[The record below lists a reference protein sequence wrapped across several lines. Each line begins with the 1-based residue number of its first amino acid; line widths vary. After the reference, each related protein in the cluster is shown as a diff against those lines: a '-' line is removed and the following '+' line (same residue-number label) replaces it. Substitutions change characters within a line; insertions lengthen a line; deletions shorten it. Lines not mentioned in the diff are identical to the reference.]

1 MQLNHW
7 FEYNWKAEFHT
18 HKNKHKYKSLSSIR
32 KSDNKARLLAPS
44 SLSLLHPQKYDLVKT
59 MNNMNK
65 SLFSRYFCVIIFCV
79 INYSNQ

>member
-44 SLSLLHPQKYDLVKT
+44 SLSPPP
-59 MNNMNK
+59 K
-65 SLFSRYFCVIIFCV
+65 SMTWLKL
-79 INYSNQ
+79 